1 MVGGSDVPLRSPRD
15 SLVLAVPVVRSN
27 SSLSL
32 SLSLYPGGTLANFWS
47 FAQAG
52 YTREAKEKYAW
63 TGTWDRTARA
73 PPGTFTPRRFW
84 DNAGSASAGAASTG
98 PVWVLNVLT
107 LTLQEQ
113 LAEVELL
120 RRQNLPVARVEI
132 GNELYDS
139 PEKFPRALDYM
150 KAILPVI
157 QKVRLA

>member
-1 MVGGSDVPLRSPRD
+1 MPLRSPRD